1 MDKTE
6 VFIKMCE
13 KAEEIQKLR
22 KYEEGDIFYI
32 WKGTSFE
39 DNDEL
44 GGGQVK
50 EDLPIMLKNMGGGRY
65 YRYAMRSYGLE
76 VGSYGLEVGSV
87 FSEDPHGRIYKLED
101 VIWLPTQDQLQE
113 IAFEHLKQKY
123 PAYEQGKIVKYNYNT
138 FDLLNS
144 FTNFIAD
151 FEHIVVHNEEYSLLE
166 TTSNERLWL
175 MLVMKKLYNKTWNGK
190 EWIKKEE

>member
-1 MDKTE
+1 MDKSE
-6 VFIKMCE
+6 IFVKMCE
-13 KAEEIQKLR
+13 KAEEIQRRPPSDISGLSLSNSLLR
-22 KYEEGDIFYI
+22 VFITTNAVNIPFYDLEGNCWFIRNNE
-32 WKGTSFE
+32 KS
-39 DNDEL
+39 
-44 GGGQVK
+44 
-50 EDLPIMLKNMGGGRY
+50 
-65 YRYAMRSYGLE
+65 
-76 VGSYGLEVGSV
+76 
-87 FSEDPHGRIYKLED
+87 
-101 VIWLPTQDQLQE
+101 IWLPRQDQLQE

>member
-13 KAEEIQKLR
+13 KAEEIQKGHVFVP
-22 KYEEGDIFYI
+22 GDYKSYSGLVSLIE
-32 WKGTSFE
+32 SC
-39 DNDEL
+39 DSDR
-44 GGGQVK
+44 V
-50 EDLPIMLKNMGGGRY
+50 Y
-65 YRYAMRSYGLE
+65 YHYPFR
-76 VGSYGLEVGSV
+76 
-87 FSEDPHGRIYKLED
+87 
-101 VIWLPTQDQLQE
+101 IWLPTQDQLQE
-113 IAFEHLKQKY
+113 MAFEHLKQKY

-144 FTNFIAD
+144 FTNFIVD
-151 FEHIVVHNEEYSLLE
+151 FEHTVVHNEEYSLLE